1 MNTQQKPRR
10 ALRLAVR
17 ITAGVAA
24 AAVTLG
30 AVAIAGALHS
40 SDEASAA
47 PRTLPASI
55 PSAPLGGGRVVVAV
69 VLGSSGTDAADA
81 LGPYDVFARSDR
93 FSVYTVAAS
102 RAPLRLDGGL
112 TVRPTF
118 SFADVASGRAADPDV
133 VVVPAVDDPSGR
145 SEADLRQWV
154 VDQARR
160 GAQILGVCAGARVLA
175 ASGVLDGHRAT
186 SHWSRIPE
194 LERSRPQVDWISGQR
209 YIEDGRITTTAG
221 VTSGIPGALRVL
233 QRFAGDAEANRVGR
247 EVAFPAWSL
256 EAPTAIPVQR
266 FQLSDAGLAL
276 NLLLPWFK
284 PTVGLALGDGVD
296 EIDAVAA
303 VEVYSYSSAARVL
316 PVGPGTSVRSAHGL
330 VLGTTPAGAA
340 RFDRSI
346 RPASFEAALA
356 DLGAHTDGATVH
368 STAKMLEY
376 PLARGPLLHHGPDL
390 RVPALLAVALSLAV
404 LGGMT
409 PALLGMARRRRA
421 ARAGHRPTQTDR
433 DADRAAR

>member
-1 MNTQQKPRR
+1 MNAQQQPRR
-10 ALRLAVR
+10 ALRLALR
-17 ITAGVAA
+17 ITAGLAA

-30 AVAIAGALHS
+30 AIVMAGALSS

-47 PRTLPASI
+47 SRSLPASM

-81 LGPYDVFARSDR
+81 LGPYDVFARSGR

-102 RAPLRLDGGL
+102 TAPLRLDGGL

-118 SFADVASGRAADPDV
+118 SFADVAGGRAADPDV
-133 VVVPAVDDPSGR
+133 VVVPAVDDPSGAR
-145 SEADLRQWV
+145 EAGLRQWV
-154 VDQARR
+154 ADQSGR

-194 LERSRPQVDWISGQR
+194 LERSRPQVAWISGQR
-209 YIEDGRITTTAG
+209 YVEDGRLTTTAG
-221 VTSGIPGALRVL
+221 VTSGIPGALHVM
-233 QRFAGDAEANRVGR
+233 QRFAGDAEATRVGR
-247 EVAFPAWSL
+247 EIAYPAWSL
-256 EAPTAIPVQR
+256 GAPTAIPVQR

-276 NLLLPWFK
+276 NLLMPWFK
-284 PTVGLALGDGVD
+284 PTLGLALDDGVD

-316 PVGPGTSVRSAHGL
+316 PIGPGTSVRSAHGL
-330 VLGTTPAGAA
+330 VLGTTPEGAA
-340 RFDRSI
+340 RFDRTI
-346 RPASFEAALA
+346 RPASFDAALA
-356 DLGAHTDGATVH
+356 DLGTHTDGVTVH

-376 PLARGPLLHHGPDL
+376 PLTRDLPLHHGPDL
-390 RVPALLAVALSLAV
+390 RVPALLGLALSLAV
-404 LGGMT
+404 LAGVT
-409 PALLGMARRRRA
+409 PALLGIARRRRA
-421 ARAGHRPTQTDR
+421 ARAVPRPTPTDHER
-433 DADRAAR
+433 R